1 MELDE
6 LRTAWQSLGRQLERH
21 DALQLRMYRHDRVGT
36 ARRGLRP
43 LLWGQALQIA
53 FGLGL
58 LLLGL
63 ECWTRNTHL
72 PALLATGV
80 ILHAFGVVNIALA
93 ALTIG
98 LATTIDY
105 GAPVLDIERRMA
117 RLLRVHGINAAV
129 CGLPWWIMWVL
140 VVVAV
145 AGVQGVPADAGTPG
159 WITLSLGVGVA
170 GLVATALY
178 AWLRRRPAIDPAQP
192 RCDGGDGIR
201 RSQRI
206 LAELAEFE
214 RG

>member
-6 LRTAWQSLGRQLERH
+6 LRNAWQAMGRQLERH
-21 DALQLRMYRHDRVGT
+21 DALQLRIHRSERLEA

-43 LLWGQALQIA
+43 LVFGQALQIA
-53 FGLGL
+53 FGIAL

-63 ECWTRNTHL
+63 ACWTRNTDV
-72 PALLATGV
+72 PALLATGLV
-80 ILHAFGVVNIALA
+80 LHGFGLVNIVFA

-98 LATTIDY
+98 LSTTIDHD
-105 GAPVLDIERRMA
+105 APVLEIQRRLA
-117 RLLRVHGINAAV
+117 RLLRVHGVNAAV

-145 AGVQGVPADAGTPG
+145 AGLRGIPAGAVTPG
-159 WITLSLGVGVA
+159 WITLGLAIGVG
-170 GLVATALY
+170 GLVATGLY
-178 AWLRRRPAIDPAQP
+178 AWLRRPSSIDPTKP

-206 LAELAEFE
+206 LADLAEFE

>member
-6 LRTAWQSLGRQLERH
+6 LRNAWQALGRQLERH
-21 DALQLRMYRHDRVGT
+21 DALQLRLYRSNRLDA

-43 LLWGQALQIA
+43 LILGQTLQVLLGIA
-53 FGLGL
+53 L

-63 ECWTRNTHL
+63 ACWTRNTDV
-72 PALLATGV
+72 PALLATGL
-80 ILHAFGVVNIALA
+80 ILHGFGLVNIVFA

-98 LATTIDY
+98 LATTIDH
-105 GAPVLDIERRMA
+105 GAPVLDIQRRLA
-117 RLLRVHGINAAV
+117 RLLRLYGLNAAI
-129 CGLPWWIMWVL
+129 CGMPWWIMYVL

-145 AGVQGVPADAGTPG
+145 AGLRGIPVDAATPG
-159 WITLSLGVGVA
+159 WITLSLAVGVT
-170 GLVATALY
+170 GLVATGLF
-178 AWLRRRPAIDPAQP
+178 AWLRRPRPIDDGTP

>member
-6 LRTAWQSLGRQLERH
+6 LRNAWQALGRQLERH
-21 DALQLRMYRHDRVGT
+21 DALQLRMYRSERLEA

-43 LLWGQALQIA
+43 LVLGQALQIA
-53 FGLGL
+53 LGIAL

-63 ECWTRNTHL
+63 ACWTRNTDV
-72 PALLATGV
+72 PALLATGLV
-80 ILHAFGVVNIALA
+80 LHGFGLVNIVFA

-98 LATTIDY
+98 LATTIDQ
-105 GAPVLDIERRMA
+105 GAPVLQIQRRLA
-117 RLLRVHGINAAV
+117 RLLRLYGMNADV
-129 CGLPWWIMWVL
+129 CGRPWWIMWVL

-145 AGVQGVPADAGTPG
+145 AGVRGIPPGAGTPG
-159 WITLSLGVGVA
+159 WITLSLAVGVG
-170 GLVATALY
+170 GLIATGLH
-178 AWLRRRPAIDPAQP
+178 AWLRRPRATDPMKA

-206 LAELAEFE
+206 LAELADFE